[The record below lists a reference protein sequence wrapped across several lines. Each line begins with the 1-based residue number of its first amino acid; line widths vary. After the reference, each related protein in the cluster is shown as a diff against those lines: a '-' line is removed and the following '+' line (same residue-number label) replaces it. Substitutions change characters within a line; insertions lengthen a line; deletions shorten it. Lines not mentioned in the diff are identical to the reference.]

1 MNNSSCSSVDEPPDV
16 AGLRHLTYAIIMPVI
31 LAFGMLFNTFSLV
44 AAARSNLNSIA
55 LSYLFAIILSNLSL
69 MILAVP
75 WLMHRV
81 SQSDQCYSHAT
92 AFYHANIEPIL
103 LNWLATFS
111 TYVLLCMSIERF
123 VSVIQPSLF
132 HRIHVLSRAVLALA
146 TSLCMCLIFHLP
158 TYLKWSITC
167 PDCWSV
173 TIEKDVTST
182 TLWWI
187 YIYTS
192 QTMARFAPCAALV
205 LLNIITIFKYRR
217 IINKRS
223 RMTTNAVSAS
233 QTNTP
238 SNSTN
243 NLSIVKKKIVLSAS
257 SQDEKRQ
264 LKLLSGLVCLVAVCI
279 VPAGVAA
286 LLPHPDGN
294 EHYVFGFVVE
304 ALELFHH
311 SVISLVICMCNN
323 DIHRRVRK
331 MITCNSVSF

>member
-16 AGLRHLTYAIIMPVI
+16 TALRHLTYAIIMPVI

-44 AAARSNLNSIA
+44 AAARSKLNSIA
-55 LSYLFAIILSNLSL
+55 LSYLFAIILSNLTL

-75 WLMHRV
+75 WIMHRA
-81 SQSDQCYSHAT
+81 SESDQCYSHTT

-123 VSVIQPSLF
+123 VSVVQPSLF
-132 HRIHVLSRAVLALA
+132 HRIHVLSRAILALV
-146 TSLCMCLIFHLP
+146 TSLCLCLIIHLP
-158 TYLKWSITC
+158 MYPKWSITC

-173 TIEKDVTST
+173 TIANDVTST

-187 YIYTS
+187 YICTS
-192 QTMARFAPCAALV
+192 QTMARFVPCAALII
-205 LLNIITIFKYRR
+205 LNIITIFKYRR

-238 SNSTN
+238 SNSMN
-243 NLSIVKKKIVLSAS
+243 NLSFVRKKIVLSAS
-257 SQDEKRQ
+257 SLDEKRQ
-264 LKLLSGLVCLVAVCI
+264 LKFLSGLVCLVAVCI

-286 LLPHPDGN
+286 LLPYPD
-294 EHYVFGFVVE
+294 EYEYYVFSVVVE

-331 MITCNSVSF
+331 MITCNSVSV

>member
-1 MNNSSCSSVDEPPDV
+1 MNNTSCSTVDEPPDV
-16 AGLRHLTYAIIMPVI
+16 AGLLNLTYAIIMPVI
-31 LAFGMLFNTFSLV
+31 LAFGLLFNTFSLF
-44 AAARSNLNSIA
+44 AAARSALNSIA
-55 LSYLFAIILSNLSL
+55 LSYLFAIIFSNLSL

-75 WLMHRV
+75 WLIHRA
-81 SQSDQCYSHAT
+81 SERNQCYSHAM

-103 LNWLATFS
+103 LNWLTTFS
-111 TYVLLCMSIERF
+111 TYVLLCMSVERF
-123 VSVIQPSLF
+123 VSVIHPSLF
-132 HRIHVLSRAVLALA
+132 HRIHQLPRAVYALV
-146 TSLCMCLIFHLP
+146 TCLCLCIAIHVP
-158 TYLKWSITC
+158 VYLKWSVTC

-173 TIEKDVTST
+173 TIDKDLIST
-182 TLWWI
+182 PEWWI
-187 YIYTS
+187 YLYIS

-205 LLNIITIFKYRR
+205 ILNTITIFKYRR

-238 SNSTN
+238 NNSMN
-243 NLSIVKKKIVLSAS
+243 NLSFVKKKIVLSPS

-264 LKLLSGLVCLVAVCI
+264 LKLLGGLVCLVALCI

-286 LLPHPDGN
+286 LLPYSDGYQYN
-294 EHYVFGFVVE
+294 TFSVVVE
-304 ALELFHH
+304 SLELFHH

-331 MITCNSVSF
+331 MITCNSASV